1 MQTTVP
7 FIDAQDVAPETGTW
21 LSGVGLYHKGKLGYG
36 GYVGLSVE
44 TFDFSRHLLPDLTSS
59 QMSQSLKYDFKAIS
73 RNENSDKNRVL
84 V

>member
-36 GYVGLSVE
+36 GYIGLSVQ
-44 TFDFSRHLLPDLTSS
+44 TFDFSRHLIPDLTTS
-59 QMSQSLKYDFKAIS
+59 QMSQALKYDFNAVSLKG
-73 RNENSDKNRVL
+73 NSHKRIV

>member
-36 GYVGLSVE
+36 GYIGLSVE

-59 QMSQSLKYDFKAIS
+59 QMSQSLKYDFRAIS
-73 RNENSDKNRVL
+73 LDESSGKSRIV